1 MEAFSA
7 MAFKQGFT
15 SPCIWCFDLTDPLTG
30 KFPGFFA
37 VFIVNPD
44 FWLPR
49 HWIGLNFAEKA
60 SYLAAWFPWRLG
72 TKMYKVLLWSMRLS
86 QNFIF
91 LIRCF
96 FKPFSFPFPPPP
108 LPSPLLLLI
117 AFALHVLSDSRCY
130 SLEMEP
136 WLTLAVLGHFT
147 TNFAPKTAIFF
158 LLSLRYVFSLR
169 YVRMRLLSKTN
180 SFANR
185 PILAVLSAYQKYLLT
200 PNEGG
205 DLTSG
210 TKCKTPQS

>member
-1 MEAFSA
+1 MMFR
-7 MAFKQGFT
+7 FN
-15 SPCIWCFDLTDPLTG
+15 PLTG
-30 KFPGFFA
+30 KFPGFFMFLFFA
-37 VFIVNPD
+37 VFIVSPV

-49 HWIGLNFAEKA
+49 PWIGLNFAEKA

-108 LPSPLLLLI
+108 LPSPLLLLL

-136 WLTLAVLGHFT
+136 WLILAVLVHFT
-147 TNFAPKTAIFF
+147 TNSAPKTAIFF

-205 DLTSG
+205 DLTCG